1 MAQVPSLDGTHK
13 PQGTAKKKR
22 PGERACDCWSKLEVQ
37 RIQVKETTEK
47 NTKNIKSGIGI
58 KNKRDHEEWMLV
70 EMTNINA
77 CTP

>member
-13 PQGTAKKKR
+13 PQGTAKKR
-22 PGERACDCWSKLEVQ
+22 SGERACDCWSKFQVQ
-37 RIQVKETTEK
+37 RIQVKETTGK
-47 NTKNIKSGIGI
+47 KKKKTKSGIGI
-58 KNKRDHEEWMLV
+58 KNKRDHEEWMLA